1 MGGLEIKKERKA
13 CPIVSRK
20 HCVNNSFNFIHK
32 HLCKILFYAY
42 IQPYIHIH
50 PIHILCTIYIILVNL
65 KMFLVKILPLG
76 SGSGSALKNMRIQR
90 IRIRILSTGVEVWI
104 YPSMDVLSLYE
115 GYVRHAGAHLEFKH
129 F

>member
-76 SGSGSALKNMRIQR
+76 SGSGSAKICG
-90 IRIRILSTGVEVWI
+90 STDPDPGNQNHANPTDPDTDPKHWCRG
-104 YPSMDVLSLYE
+104 MDIS
-115 GYVRHAGAHLEFKH
+115 
-129 F
+129 